1 MTYIKG
7 AIAESPKLLL
17 LKTNNGAGS
26 LTLNDLVSFNTTP
39 IFDNL
44 VGATINS
51 DNIVLGPGNYMI
63 DSGLGIDN
71 SADPVNNY
79 TEFNITVDNVA
90 QANPATS
97 IQDNKVGV
105 DASVVALS
113 IETGTKTI
121 SVKITALGGTCNVA
135 DDYSWL
141 KIIQV

>member
-1 MTYIKG
+1 MTYI
-7 AIAESPKLLL
+7 ESAVPTRAKLLL
-17 LKTNNGAGS
+17 LKTNNGTGA

-39 IFDNL
+39 IFNTL
-44 VGATINS
+44 TGATINS
-51 DNIVLGPGNYMI
+51 DNIILGPGNYMI

-79 TEFNITVDNVA
+79 TVFNLTVDNVA

-121 SVKITALGGTCNVA
+121 RVKITGLGGTCNVA

>member
-1 MTYIKG
+1 MTYLNG

-17 LKTNNGAGS
+17 LKTNNGTGA

-39 IFDNL
+39 IFNNL

-79 TEFNITVDNVA
+79 TEFNLTVDNVA

-121 SVKITALGGTCNVA
+121 RVKITALGGTCNVA